1 MFNVA
6 LLCILCVHSI
16 YPILL
21 HVYMCVWTVLCVKSL
36 IANLYIVCSNRVR
49 WIMIILNNFWA
60 NGHDIVFF
68 NKHPNLQIPLAI
80 RFLNVNLAIVHARIL
95 SFHKLYLIVFVFAT
109 KAHFH
114 CKARHKWELITRW
127 NEIIIM
133 SFHLSVR
140 NFENI
145 IVSFVKLV
153 CIAICLCKL
162 YKQLMIQVKKYTKNQ
177 SISAVLQN
185 MIHNKGNY
193 FIIFLR

>member
-1 MFNVA
+1 
-6 LLCILCVHSI
+6 
-16 YPILL
+16 
-21 HVYMCVWTVLCVKSL
+21 
-36 IANLYIVCSNRVR
+36 
-49 WIMIILNNFWA
+49 
-60 NGHDIVFF
+60 
-68 NKHPNLQIPLAI
+68 
-80 RFLNVNLAIVHARIL
+80 
-95 SFHKLYLIVFVFAT
+95 
-109 KAHFH
+109 
-114 CKARHKWELITRW
+114 
-127 NEIIIM
+127 M

-162 YKQLMIQVKKYTKNQ
+162 YKQLMIQEKKYTKNQ

>member
-1 MFNVA
+1 MTRS
-6 LLCILCVHSI
+6 CILVYCVYTAFTQYYYTFI
-16 YPILL
+16 
-21 HVYMCVWTVLCVKSL
+21 CVWTILCVKSL
-36 IANLYIVCSNRVR
+36 IVNLYIVCSNRVR
-49 WIMIILNNFWA
+49 WIMIILNNFWG
-60 NGHDIVFF
+60 NEHDIVFF

-162 YKQLMIQVKKYTKNQ
+162 YKQLMIQIKKYTKNQ
-177 SISAVLQN
+177 SIYAVLQN
-185 MIHNKGNY
+185 IIHIKGNY
-193 FIIFLR
+193 FINFLR